1 MKTFLHTRLSWLN
14 ANRLLLMAA
23 GLLFLFTAGD
33 YGDSWDEKVRSDA
46 GEMKLAYYEALFS
59 GDWESIREI
68 GSRKDNY
75 PGFHDLN
82 LAVLKRISPLND
94 HLTGNLLSAF
104 LGLLTIAGAMA
115 LARRMGGD
123 TAAFLTGMFLL
134 TWPRFYGHVFINPKD
149 IPFAFGYVWSLC
161 FLYDWWKRGSS
172 PPEWKSVLLTG
183 LAIGI
188 TMASRIGGLVLLC
201 YLGLFLALLFSQSLI
216 KPGGIP
222 FTPSIQSFIR
232 CYFPR
237 FLAVFLISSAV
248 LLLYWPS
255 GQWRPLTQTGG
266 TLETVT
272 HYEWPMAVFFE
283 GAFHKSADLPRSYI
297 LQMFLLTT
305 PLHLL
310 ILGLG
315 GIVLVLSRD
324 LKKFTKGENEEATPL
339 GRILIVFAVLFP
351 LGYVIVRDSNLYNG
365 IRHLLFV
372 VPPFAAFAGWTTVK
386 AWQWL
391 RENSPG
397 LRPVLPL
404 ALMLATLITTVQ
416 MIRLHPYQY
425 IHYNPLV
432 GGTRGA
438 ASSYE
443 TDYWGTALKELA
455 GEFGEYL
462 QRERP
467 ALPRS
472 YAVVNMEQVTY
483 LFRPFLPD
491 DLPVRVVVVR
501 SRPDLDDYYAAGTV
515 WNAPE
520 FHDGIPVLSV
530 QRMGVELAVL
540 KDRRHIPP
548 VQRIQK

>member
-1 MKTFLHTRLSWLN
+1 MKSFLQTGLSWLN
-14 ANRLLLMAA
+14 ANRLLLLAA

-33 YGDSWDEKVRSDA
+33 YGDSWDEKVRSDE
-46 GEMKLAYYEALFS
+46 GEKKLAYYEALFS
-59 GDWESIREI
+59 GDWETVREI
-68 GSRKDNY
+68 GSRKDYY

-82 LAVLKRISPLND
+82 LAVLKRISPLGD
-94 HLTGNLLSAF
+94 HLTGNLFSAF

-115 LARRMGGD
+115 LARRMGGGA
-123 TAAFLTGMFLL
+123 AAFLTGIFLL

-149 IPFAFGYVWSLC
+149 IPFAFGYIWSLC
-161 FLYDWWKRGSS
+161 FLFDWFRRKTVPAWTT
-172 PPEWKSVLLTG
+172 VLLSG
-183 LAIGI
+183 LAIGV

-201 YLGLFLALLFSQSLI
+201 YLGLFLGLLLLRSFFNRSE
-216 KPGGIP
+216 
-222 FTPSIQSFIR
+222 TPLSESIQSFIK

-237 FLAVFLISSAV
+237 FLLVVLISMV
-248 LLLYWPS
+248 GLLLYWPS
-255 GQWRPLTQTGG
+255 GQWRPLAQTGG

-272 HYEWPMAVFFE
+272 HYQWPMAVFYE
-283 GAFHKSADLPRSYI
+283 GAFYQSADLPRSYI
-297 LQMFLLTT
+297 LKMFLLTT
-305 PLHLL
+305 PLQLL
-310 ILGLG
+310 LLGLG
-315 GIVLVLSRD
+315 GIAWILGRD
-324 LKKFTKGENEEATPL
+324 WKGFLQAKHQEANPL
-339 GRILIVFAVLFP
+339 GRLLIAFAVLFP
-351 LGYVIVRDSNLYNG
+351 LAYVIIRDSNLYNG

-372 VPPFAAFAGWTTVK
+372 VPPFAAIAGWATVR

-391 RENSPG
+391 KDGS
-397 LRPVLPL
+397 PVLRLVLPGGLTL
-404 ALMLATLITTVQ
+404 AVLITAIQ

-425 IHYNPLV
+425 IHYNPIA

-455 GEFGEYL
+455 EEFGDYL
-462 QRERP
+462 KTEQP
-467 ALPRS
+467 SLPRG

-491 DLPVRVVVVR
+491 DLPIRVVVVR

-520 FHDGIPVLSV
+520 FHDGIPVLEV
-530 QRMGVELAVL
+530 QRLGISLAII

-548 VQRIQK
+548 QERENSP